1 MADKQGLQK
10 VLIANRGEIAVR
22 VIRACKDAGIGS
34 VAVYADPDRDALF
47 VRLADEAHSL
57 DGSTPAESY
66 LDIAKIIAVAQKS
79 GADSV
84 HPGYGFLAENADFAQ
99 AVIDA
104 GLIWIGPP
112 PAAIEALGD
121 KARAKHI
128 AERADAPLAPGTKDP
143 VKDADEVVAF
153 AEANGLP
160 VAIKAVFGGGGRGL
174 KVARTLEEIPDAY
187 ESAVREAVTAFG
199 RGECLVEKFLDQP
212 RHVETQCLADQHGNV
227 VVVSTRDCSLQRRHQ
242 KLVEEAPAPFLTED
256 QVTRLYESSKAI
268 LREAGYVGAG
278 TCEFLVAKDG
288 TISFLEVNTRLQ
300 VEHRVSEEVTGIDLV
315 REMFRIAA
323 GEELGYD
330 DPEIRGHSIEFRINA
345 EDGGRNFMPAPG
357 TLSTWAPPSGPGI
370 RVDGGYLEGETI
382 PGSFDSLVAKLIV
395 TGRDRTQALER
406 SRRALDEFVVDGMP
420 TVIPFHQAVVTDPAY
435 VGASTPSGEGEFTV
449 YTTWIETDFDNQIE
463 PYAGGHAEAD
473 EPGERQRVTVEVGGR
488 GSRSCSRRPRRPVD
502 RRRCGR
508 GSQEAQAGR
517 QEGRRR
523 SLRRRGHQPD
533 AGHHRQGRRR
543 RGRPGRR
550 GRRRR
555 GPRGHEDGAAAQGPQ
570 GRHRHR
576 PRGRGRRHRHQRRR
590 HLRAQGLTRLTPAPR
605 SRPAPPGG
613 ARRRPGAG

>member
-1 MADKQGLQK
+1 MPDVKPLQK

-57 DGSTPAESY
+57 DGATPADSY
-66 LDIAKIIAVAQKS
+66 LDIAKIIAVAEKS

-84 HPGYGFLAENADFAQ
+84 HPGYGFLAENRDFAQ

-104 GLIWIGPP
+104 GLVWIGPP
-112 PAAIEALGD
+112 PEAIEALGD
-121 KARAKHI
+121 KAKAKHI
-128 AERADAPLAPGTKDP
+128 AETANAPLAPGTKDP

-153 AEANGLP
+153 AKENGLP

-187 ESAVREAVTAFG
+187 ESAVREAIGAFG

-242 KLVEEAPAPFLTED
+242 KLVEEAPAPFLSDD
-256 QVTRLYESSKAI
+256 QVARLYESSKAI
-268 LREAGYVGAG
+268 LREAGYYGAG

-300 VEHRVSEEVTGIDLV
+300 VEHCVSEEVTGIDLV

-330 DPEIRGHSIEFRINA
+330 DPEVRGHSIEFRINA
-345 EDGGRNFMPAPG
+345 EDGGANFMPAPG
-357 TLSTWAPPSGPGI
+357 TLTRWHPPAGPGV
-370 RVDGGYLEGETI
+370 RLDGGYDQGETV
-382 PGSFDSLVAKLIV
+382 PGAFDSLVAKLIV

-406 SRRALDEFVVDGMP
+406 SRRALDEFVVEGMP
-420 TVIPFHQAVVTDPAY
+420 TVIPFHRAVVSDPAY
-435 VGASTPSGEGEFTV
+435 VGASTPSGKGDFTV
-449 YTTWIETDFDNQIE
+449 YTTWIETDFDNQIT
-463 PYAGGHAEAD
+463 PYAGPTAEAPEPD
-473 EPGERQRVTVEVGGR
+473 ERNKVTVEVGGR
-488 GSRSCSRRPRRPVD
+488 RLEVVLPAGLAAIGGGAGGGAKKPKRS
-502 RRRCGR
+502 
-508 GSQEAQAGR
+508 AGKK
-517 QEGRRR
+517 
-523 SLRRRGHQPD
+523 S
-533 AGHHRQGRRR
+533 
-543 RGRPGRR
+543 
-550 GRRRR
+550 
-555 GPRGHEDGAAAQGPQ
+555 GAAASGDSVASPMQGTIVKVAVEEGASVSEGDVIVVLEAMKMEQPLKAHKA
-570 GRHRHR
+570 GTVT
-576 PRGRGRRHRHQRRR
+576 
-590 HLRAQGLTRLTPAPR
+590 GLTAEVGTGVTNGEVICEIKDAE
-605 SRPAPPGG
+605 
-613 ARRRPGAG
+613 